1 MTFRILTDSASDLD
15 NQWLK
20 DNQVDVLGLTVQVDG
35 ETYETVGDQALTSP
49 VLLAKM
55 ATGSQPSTS
64 QVNVGQFEEF
74 FRQVVSQGES
84 LIYIALSSVLSGTY
98 QSAFMAREMVLEDY
112 PEAEIVLIDTL
123 GASAGQGY
131 LVREAADRRQAGA
144 SLAAVA
150 AEIADMAS
158 RLKTHF
164 LVDDLNHLMR
174 GGRISKAAAL
184 IGGLVNIKPIIA
196 IGSDGKLGTAAKVR
210 GKKKAL
216 AEFLRLGL
224 DDLAGSTVVLGYT
237 DDLAQAED
245 VKNLLIQEH
254 GLQNVIINPIGPVI
268 GAHVGPGT
276 LAIFSVANT
285 AR

>member
-1 MTFRILTDSASDLD
+1 MTFRILTDSASDLE

-20 DNQVDVLGLTVQVDG
+20 DNNVDVLGLTVQVDG
-35 ETYETVGDQALTSP
+35 VTYETVGDQALTSP

-131 LVREAADRRQAGA
+131 LVREAAARRQAGA

-164 LVDDLNHLMR
+164 LVDDLNHLVR

-237 DDLAQAED
+237 DDLARAED

>member
-15 NQWLK
+15 NQWLQ
-20 DNQVDVLGLTVQVDG
+20 DNNVDVLGLTVQVDG
-35 ETYETVGDQALTSP
+35 VTYETVGDQALTSP

-131 LVREAADRRQAGA
+131 LVREAAARRQAGA

-150 AEIADMAS
+150 TEIADMAS

-254 GLQNVIINPIGPVI
+254 GLQHVIINPIGPVI

-276 LAIFSVANT
+276 LAIFSVGHKT
-285 AR
+285 R